1 MTMPGLIRS
10 TTCYLGLMTVLT
22 GLAYPLAITA
32 VAQSAFPHQANGS
45 PVVLEGAV
53 IGSELIGQSFSGPG
67 YFHPRPSAA
76 GADGYD
82 AMASGGSNLGVTT
95 QSANQ
100 TITSR
105 LQAVRIPGTRVP
117 IDLVTASASGLDPHL
132 SPEAALYQAGRV
144 AAARQLRRER
154 VEQLVRDHVEGPT
167 AGLLGAPR
175 VNVLR
180 LNLALDA
187 QTAD

>member
-1 MTMPGLIRS
+1 MNAPRLIRP
-10 TTCYLGLMTVLT
+10 TACYLGLMTILT
-22 GLAYPLAITA
+22 GLAYPLAVTA
-32 VAQSAFPHQANGS
+32 VAQSAFPRQANGS
-45 PVVLEGAV
+45 PVALNGGV
-53 IGSELIGQSFSGPG
+53 IVSELIGQSFTGPG

-76 GADGYD
+76 GASGYD

-95 QSANQ
+95 QNANQ
-100 TITSR
+100 TIASR
-105 LQAVRIPGTRVP
+105 LKAVGVPGTLVP

-144 AAARQLRRER
+144 AAARQLPVDR

-187 QTAD
+187 RPAD

>member
-1 MTMPGLIRS
+1 MCRPPLALLATLWFTTAALALAAAKRRDFTVHRAFMIRS
-10 TTCYLGLMTVLT
+10 YVLMNERGHFFSEGNYDILG
-22 GLAYPLAITA
+22 APIT
-32 VAQSAFPHQANGS
+32 
-45 PVVLEGAV
+45 
-53 IGSELIGQSFSGPG
+53 
-67 YFHPRPSAA
+67 
-76 GADGYD
+76 DGYD
-82 AMASGGSNLGVTT
+82 AMASGGSNLGVTS

-100 TITSR
+100 TITTR

-117 IDLVTASASGLDPHL
+117 IDLITASGSGLDPHL